1 MEWNALDLSLKLAF
15 WTCASLLPLAVMV
28 GRWLAWNHFRGKA
41 VVEALVA
48 VTLVLPPTVLGYY
61 LILSFGST
69 TTTGRVYE
77 TLTGHGLVFTFDG
90 LLLASIIFNLP
101 FAVQPMQRAFE
112 AVPMNVREAAWCCGM
127 SHWQTFWRIEL
138 PLAWT
143 GILSALVL
151 TFAHTLGEFGVVLM
165 MGGNIPVGRVVV
177 FDDDHYYMGGVMAE
191 LLVNKGASV
200 TLVTPAAYVSEWT
213 NNTLEQKTIHRR
225 LVEFGVEIVLNRAVT
240 QITKG
245 LVATSCVFS
254 GQQQSFEADAV
265 LMVTSRT
272 GNDELWNDLLVRE
285 E

>member
-1 MEWNALDLSLKLAF
+1 
-15 WTCASLLPLAVMV
+15 
-28 GRWLAWNHFRGKA
+28 
-41 VVEALVA
+41 
-48 VTLVLPPTVLGYY
+48 VLPPTVLGYY

-69 TTTGRVYE
+69 SAIGRVYE

-165 MGGNIPVGRVVV
+165 MGGNIPEQTRTLSIAIYDRVQM
-177 FDDDHYYMGGVMAE
+177 FDLDSAGVMSA
-191 LLVNKGASV
+191 LLLGLSV
-200 TLVTPAAYVSEWT
+200 VAISFVYMLGYRS
-213 NNTLEQKTIHRR
+213 RR
-225 LVEFGVEIVLNRAVT
+225 NHA
-240 QITKG
+240 
-245 LVATSCVFS
+245 
-254 GQQQSFEADAV
+254 
-265 LMVTSRT
+265 
-272 GNDELWNDLLVRE
+272 
-285 E
+285 